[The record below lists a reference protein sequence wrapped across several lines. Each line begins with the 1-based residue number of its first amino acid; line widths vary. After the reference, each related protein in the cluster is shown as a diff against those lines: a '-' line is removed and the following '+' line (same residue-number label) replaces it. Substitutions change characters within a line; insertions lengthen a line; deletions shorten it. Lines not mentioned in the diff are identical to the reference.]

1 MLKFY
6 LLFVYWVTSL
16 ESLLLSYMINN
27 CHVDWLAVPSDI
39 ILKVYILMIQAKFAF
54 NLNQW
59 FPRKVY
65 FTLMQIDGND
75 LLC

>member
-1 MLKFY
+1 MLKFD

-16 ESLLLSYMINN
+16 ESLLLSYMINSN
-27 CHVDWLAVPSDI
+27 SCHVDWLAIPSDI

-65 FTLMQIDGND
+65 FTLNEGQ
-75 LLC
+75 